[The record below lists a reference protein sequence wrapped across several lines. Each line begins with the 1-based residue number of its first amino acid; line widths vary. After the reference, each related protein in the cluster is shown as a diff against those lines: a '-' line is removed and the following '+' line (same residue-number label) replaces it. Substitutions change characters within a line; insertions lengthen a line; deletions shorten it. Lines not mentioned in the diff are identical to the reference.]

1 MVVVATYGGAGVAG
15 RGVGCGV
22 AARER
27 KNSELPCEA
36 IIAPAMQSRSQTA
49 IVFTKS
55 IRDAVIADVADAV
68 ADAVTDAVT
77 DAVAAVVGVVPA
89 FGVATGVGIGT
100 GCGALL
106 NMP

>member
-36 IIAPAMQSRSQTA
+36 IIAPAMHIRSNNA
-49 IVFTKS
+49 IFFTKS
-55 IRDAVIADVADAV
+55 IRDAVIADVA
-68 ADAVTDAVT
+68 DAVT

>member
-36 IIAPAMQSRSQTA
+36 IIAPAMHIRSNNA
-49 IVFTKS
+49 IFFTKS
-55 IRDAVIADVADAV
+55 IRDAVTADVTDAV
-68 ADAVTDAVT
+68 ADAVT